1 MGTSILLRGSS
12 LSGPHPEHNDAAGR
26 RPRAPKKVQGGLLR
40 KSLFTVVGQ
49 SQAELSC
56 RLLCAPVFEGARV
69 PAGKVFQFVLCNECF
84 MVKRVLIV
92 DDDPAQRR
100 ILEET
105 VKRFG
110 FETRS
115 TNSGEQAIETL
126 EGAERNSISLVL
138 LDLVM
143 PGIGGMAVLEHFKGR
158 TSPPIIVLTA
168 NGSVDA
174 AVGAIRLGAVDF
186 VIKPA
191 SPERLEVS
199 MKSAM
204 KIEALSDELTR
215 IKKKSEGTLTF
226 DDLIIRGE
234 GMQRVI
240 ALGKRAATS
249 NIPVLI
255 EGESGVG
262 KELIARAIQGESER
276 AGRPFV
282 TVNCGAIPEN
292 LVESILF
299 GHEKGAFTGAVDRRV
314 GKFQEAD
321 GGTLFLDEIGELP
334 LDAQVKLLRALQEGE
349 IDPVGAKKPVKVN
362 FRLVSATN
370 RDMIQLVKEGKF
382 REDLY
387 YRLNVFP
394 VWVPPLRERREDVPE
409 LAQHFLARFGAE
421 EGKRISGFSDQAMRM
436 MMAYDWPGNVRQLEN
451 AIFRAV
457 VLADR
462 SELTVDEFP
471 QIASQVDGF
480 EAEIPAAP
488 TALQKPA
495 AYTGPA
501 LLGAEDTIPQTLEVR
516 AGGASALGIAAV
528 TESGEIR
535 ALEDIEADMIRLAL
549 GRYRGHMTEVA
560 KRLKIGRS
568 TLYRKMQEYGLEP
581 RVN

>member
-1 MGTSILLRGSS
+1 M
-12 LSGPHPEHNDAAGR
+12 A
-26 RPRAPKKVQGGLLR
+26 
-40 KSLFTVVGQ
+40 
-49 SQAELSC
+49 
-56 RLLCAPVFEGARV
+56 
-69 PAGKVFQFVLCNECF
+69 
-84 MVKRVLIV
+84 KRILIV

-115 TNSGEQAIETL
+115 TNSGEQALELL
-126 EGAERNSISLVL
+126 EGADRSSISLVL

-143 PGIGGMAVLEHFKGR
+143 PGLDGMGVLERLKGK
-158 TSPPIIVLTA
+158 SGPPVIVLTA
-168 NGSVDA
+168 NGSIDA
-174 AVGAIRLGAVDF
+174 AIGAMRLGAVDF

-199 MKSAM
+199 MRSAM
-204 KIEALSDELTR
+204 KIEALADELTR
-215 IKKKSEGTLTF
+215 IKKKAEGTLTF
-226 DDLIIRGE
+226 DDLISRAE
-234 GMQRVI
+234 GMQRVV
-240 ALGKRAATS
+240 ALGKRAAAS

-262 KELIARAIQGESER
+262 KELIARAIQGESDR
-276 AGRPFV
+276 AGKPFV

-334 LDAQVKLLRALQEGE
+334 LEAQVKLLRALQEGE
-349 IDPVGAKKPVKVN
+349 IDPVGSKKPIKVN

-370 RDMIQLVKEGKF
+370 RDMIQLVKDGKF

-394 VWVPPLRERREDVPE
+394 IWVPPLRERIGDVAE
-409 LAQHFLARFGAE
+409 LARHFQARFAAE
-421 EGKRISGFSDQAMRM
+421 EGKRIGGISDDAMRLLQSY
-436 MMAYDWPGNVRQLEN
+436 AWPGNVRQLEN

-457 VLADR
+457 VLADGP
-462 SELTVDEFP
+462 ELTVAEFP
-471 QIASQVDGF
+471 QIASQVQGF

-488 TALQKPA
+488 TMLQKPA

-501 LLGAEDTIPQTLEVR
+501 LLGAEDTIPQTMEVR
-516 AGGASALGIAAV
+516 ASGGSSLGIAAV
-528 TESGEIR
+528 TESGDIR
-535 ALEDIEADMIRLAL
+535 ALEEIEADMIRLAL

>member
-1 MGTSILLRGSS
+1 MG
-12 LSGPHPEHNDAAGR
+12 
-26 RPRAPKKVQGGLLR
+26 KKVL
-40 KSLFTVVGQ
+40 V
-49 SQAELSC
+49 
-56 RLLCAPVFEGARV
+56 
-69 PAGKVFQFVLCNECF
+69 
-84 MVKRVLIV
+84 V

-110 FETRS
+110 FETKAAS
-115 TNSGEQAIETL
+115 CGQQALDLLEKPDQSG
-126 EGAERNSISLVL
+126 ISLVI

-143 PGIGGMAVLEHFKGR
+143 PDVDGMAVLDRLKGKPAM
-158 TSPPIIVLTA
+158 PPIIVQTA
-168 NGSVDA
+168 HGSIEA
-174 AVGAIRLGAVDF
+174 AIQAMRAGATDF

-199 MKSAM
+199 INSAL
-204 KIEALSDELTR
+204 KIEALAGEIKR
-215 IKKKSEGTLTF
+215 IKRKVEGTLTF
-226 DDLIIRGE
+226 NDLIVRGDS
-234 GMQRVI
+234 MARVVD
-240 ALGKRAATS
+240 LGRRGASS

-262 KELIARAIQGESER
+262 KELIARAIQGESDR
-276 AGRPFV
+276 AGKPFV

-299 GHEKGAFTGAVDRRV
+299 GHEKGSFTGATDKRI

-321 GGTLFLDEIGELP
+321 GGTLFLDEVGELP

-349 IDPVGAKKPVKVN
+349 IDPVGSKKSVKVD
-362 FRLVSATN
+362 FRLISATN

-394 VWVPPLRERREDVPE
+394 VWVPPLKDRLEDVPE
-409 LAQHFLARFGAE
+409 LARHFISRFAAE
-421 EGKRISGFSDQAMRM
+421 EGKRINGLTEDATRLLMSYS
-436 MMAYDWPGNVRQLEN
+436 WPGNVRQLEN
-451 AIFRAV
+451 AVFRAI
-457 VLADR
+457 VLADTADLGV
-462 SELTVDEFP
+462 SEFP
-471 QIASQVDGF
+471 QIAAHVDGF
-480 EAEIPAAP
+480 EADIPAAP
-488 TALQKPA
+488 SDAIDKGA
-495 AYTGPA
+495 FEGPA
-501 LLGAEDTIPQTLEVR
+501 LLGAEKSVPHTVEVR
-516 AGGASALGIAAV
+516 GGEKTSSLGIPAISAD
-528 TESGEIR
+528 GDIR
-535 ALEDIEADMIRLAL
+535 SLEDIEADMIRLAL

>member
-1 MGTSILLRGSS
+1 M
-12 LSGPHPEHNDAAGR
+12 A
-26 RPRAPKKVQGGLLR
+26 
-40 KSLFTVVGQ
+40 
-49 SQAELSC
+49 
-56 RLLCAPVFEGARV
+56 
-69 PAGKVFQFVLCNECF
+69 
-84 MVKRVLIV
+84 KRVLIV

-110 FETRS
+110 FETRCV
-115 TNSGEQAIETL
+115 NSGEQAIEIL
-126 EGAERNSISLVL
+126 EGADRGAISLVL

-143 PGIGGMAVLEHFKGR
+143 PGMGGMAVLERFKGKAA
-158 TSPPIIVLTA
+158 PPIIVLTA
-168 NGSVDA
+168 NGSVDTA
-174 AVGAIRLGAVDF
+174 ISAIRLGAVDF

-199 MKSAM
+199 MNSAM
-204 KIEALSDELTR
+204 KIEALSEEICR
-215 IKKKSEGTLTF
+215 FKKKSEGTLTF
-226 DDLIIRGE
+226 DDLIVRGD

-240 ALGKRAATS
+240 ALGKRAAGS
-249 NIPVLI
+249 HIPVLI

-299 GHEKGAFTGAVDRRV
+299 GHEKGAFTGAVDRRI

-334 LDAQVKLLRALQEGE
+334 LDAQVKLLRALQDGE
-349 IDPVGAKKPVKVN
+349 IDPVGAKRPIKVN

-370 RDMIQLVKEGKF
+370 RDMIELVKEGKF

-394 VWVPPLRERREDVPE
+394 IWVPPLRERKEDVPE
-409 LAQHFLARFGAE
+409 LARHFLARFSAE
-421 EGKRISGFSDQAMRM
+421 EGKRVTAFTEDALRLLVTYG
-436 MMAYDWPGNVRQLEN
+436 WPGNVRQLEN
-451 AIFRAV
+451 AIFRAI
-457 VLADR
+457 VLAD
-462 SELTVDEFP
+462 SPELTVAEFP

-480 EAEIPAAP
+480 TAEIPAAP
-488 TALQKPA
+488 AAYQKPA

-501 LLGAEDTIPQTLEVR
+501 LLGAEDTIPQTMEVR
-516 AGGASALGIAAV
+516 PSGGVSALGIAAV